1 MPGEPYSRCYFEAL
15 LAGRE
20 GLEKELPAISRAGE
34 EVADRLVAGGE
45 LFIASVRPDFV
56 SEGVVRSGGLML
68 LRQYTCA
75 TDLSA
80 ADTVIAGWSNTTP
93 DRDLELMR
101 ELHGSGARVI
111 GMGPRPPEEL
121 AGDLLAHTHLFL
133 ESSLP
138 LPQALTAPFSGESYP
153 LVSLQNL
160 LLLWTLTGEI
170 VAALTRRGYM
180 PTMYQSVL
188 VPGARER
195 NAGCHES
202 WFHREHAV
210 SPVPDGQLGR
220 AFLSRISGIFRALL
234 EGEVDS
240 IERVAQVCARV
251 RNEGKTIHAG
261 LISHFP
267 MYQAGAPGDPGHMQ
281 RLEPLAAET
290 PSEKELELKLKQG
303 DLFFFL
309 GYFRRPT
316 SAYRTARQAG
326 ALIVEVIAGAGEPE
340 EGDPMPDYRIR
351 PHWPYGDSLVSVP
364 GYDIRVLPSSGIVQ
378 TAVYWAVQGSIRA

>member
-138 LPQALTAPFSGESYP
+138 LSKSAKK
-153 LVSLQNL
+153 
-160 LLLWTLTGEI
+160 
-170 VAALTRRGYM
+170 M
-180 PTMYQSVL
+180 
-188 VPGARER
+188 
-195 NAGCHES
+195 C
-202 WFHREHAV
+202 
-210 SPVPDGQLGR
+210 
-220 AFLSRISGIFRALL
+220 
-234 EGEVDS
+234 
-240 IERVAQVCARV
+240 
-251 RNEGKTIHAG
+251 
-261 LISHFP
+261 
-267 MYQAGAPGDPGHMQ
+267 
-281 RLEPLAAET
+281 
-290 PSEKELELKLKQG
+290 SEKTVEKMS
-303 DLFFFL
+303 
-309 GYFRRPT
+309 RP
-316 SAYRTARQAG
+316 RL
-326 ALIVEVIAGAGEPE
+326 LI
-340 EGDPMPDYRIR
+340 
-351 PHWPYGDSLVSVP
+351 
-364 GYDIRVLPSSGIVQ
+364 
-378 TAVYWAVQGSIRA
+378 TF